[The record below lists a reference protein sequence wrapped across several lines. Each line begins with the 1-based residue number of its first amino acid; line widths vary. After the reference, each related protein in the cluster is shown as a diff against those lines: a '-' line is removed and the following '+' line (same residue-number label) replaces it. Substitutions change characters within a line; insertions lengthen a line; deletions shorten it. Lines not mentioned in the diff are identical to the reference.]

1 MLRTPPRIAVLCTN
15 QAMVQDTGTYT
26 FTATN
31 YSGHTGVKLVVLA
44 DTEVGTALLDIKI
57 QGKNTAE
64 NAWYDI
70 PGASLAQI
78 SANQTASIDLVIH
91 PAITAVANRAVSQ
104 VVPREIRVV
113 FTLTDATTE
122 GFTVTAELHFIP

>member
-1 MLRTPPRIAVLCTN
+1 MLRIAPKVDVLCTN
-15 QAMVQDTGTYT
+15 TAMVQDTGTYNYDR
-26 FTATN
+26 TN
-31 YSGHTGVKLVVLA
+31 YSGYSGVKLVILA
-44 DTEVGTALLDIKI
+44 DTEVGTALLDVKI

-78 SANQTASIDLVIH
+78 SANQTTSIDLVIH

-122 GFTVTAELHFIP
+122 GFTVSAELHWIP